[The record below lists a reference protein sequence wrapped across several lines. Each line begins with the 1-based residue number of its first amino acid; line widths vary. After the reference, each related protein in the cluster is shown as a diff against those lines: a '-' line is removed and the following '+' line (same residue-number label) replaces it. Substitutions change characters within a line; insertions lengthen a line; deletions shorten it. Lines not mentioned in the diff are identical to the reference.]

1 MNYIEFENKIK
12 SKFSEFGINIDAS
25 HSKKFYDFMN
35 LLIEKN
41 KVMNLTSIVEPDEI
55 IEKHFLDSCIILAK
69 KNLDIQN
76 NALDIVTRNNELK
89 IMDVGTGAGFPG
101 LPLAIMC
108 EKCKFVLSDT
118 LGKRIKF
125 LEEVIKE
132 LKLNNVEFI
141 KGRAEDLG
149 RDKNYREKFDLVVSR
164 AVARMNILAEYTLPF
179 LKKGGKLICYKQV
192 SVQDIDEV
200 KEAKNAI
207 KILAGKNGTE
217 MFYVEHKYKLAGI
230 ERRIIEVVKNDI
242 TPNKYPR
249 KAGTPEKNPIK

>member
-207 KILAGKNGTE
+207 EILAGKNKNE
-217 MFYVEHKYKLAGI
+217 MFYVEHKYKMAGI
-230 ERRIIEVVKNDI
+230 ERRLIEISKDEI